1 MIVGIGQA
9 AQLVNTNLGRK
20 LYFKQIELIYTETN
34 MKSLKIL
41 ILMLSCFFT
50 NISQMIHNL

>member
-41 ILMLSCFFT
+41 ILMLSCFFYKHKSNDT
-50 NISQMIHNL
+50 